1 MYIGQLHVTGLG
13 GGTVPLKHIS
23 PAACW
28 RKTHVDRWIREG
40 GDGTSDRGGRTRA
53 GARNADEIECLVGA
67 VKNGDGVPGGGRSRG
82 DRGGSRAGEARGHG
96 GRRRESRQSNSGNG
110 GVAGICYVSV

>member
-28 RKTHVDRWIREG
+28 RKTHVDRWIREA

-82 DRGGSRAGEARGHG
+82 ERGGRPPGGARRHGRPRAQRCRSNQASRG
-96 GRRRESRQSNSGNG
+96 
-110 GVAGICYVSV
+110 